1 MKATGI
7 LLALAFA
14 APAAAQQPA
23 RPQARAPQPAA
34 AAAHVRT
41 TRQAPAQRPATMSRM
56 SGTDSFKGIAT
67 KLNTTPDAL
76 ETAYK
81 AAREANPKLRRGQF
95 VEANVLGQN
104 LVDKHPGITTQAI
117 LDGVKSGKSIGQTLQ
132 GLGLSAADARTAQRD
147 ADREIRAARS

>member
-7 LLALAFA
+7 LIALAIA
-14 APAAAQQPA
+14 TPAAAQRPA
-23 RPQARAPQPAA
+23 RAQTSAPRPTVAQA
-34 AAAHVRT
+34 HT

-56 SGTDSFKGIAT
+56 SGKDSFKGIAP

-95 VEANVLGQN
+95 VAANVLAQN

-117 LDGVKSGKSIGQTLQ
+117 LDGLKSGKSIGQTLQ
-132 GLGLSAADARTAQRD
+132 GRGLSAADARAAQRE
-147 ADREIRAARS
+147 ADKEIRAARS